1 MFKSFDTLSKR
12 ILSIAL
18 AVSMVL
24 ASASLFMFSI
34 NKANAKEPEKVS
46 QTPTFHDEGYI
57 VANGNV
63 YWFYNSKLYYRPLT
77 NAYHSPNPY

>member
-1 MFKSFDTLSKR
+1 MFKSFETLSER
-12 ILSIAL
+12 ILSIAI

-46 QTPTFHDEGYI
+46 QSPSFDDNGYI

-63 YWFYNSKLYYRPLT
+63 YWFYNNKLYYRPL
-77 NAYHSPNPY
+77 NSAYLSHNPY